1 MCIPGLAAVIH
12 SAAISTRTGPDGR
25 HFVRMDATTAVQKC
39 GGAAQ
44 WTRLRRLG
52 VSEQAVRT
60 ATAHGR
66 IVRLESGG
74 YATADAP
81 PGLVA
86 AVALGGTAS
95 HLSAARLHGLSV
107 WVPPALAHVTIPR
120 GGARTAP
127 NAVVHPATLSPADVE
142 AWRAVTSL
150 RRTLLDCGRSLPLP
164 DGVCVL
170 DSALRERL
178 VTCHDLQS
186 MAAAARGPGS
196 ANVRRAVRHIDPEAQ
211 SALES
216 VLRVLLLTCTGVVL
230 AQVLISGV
238 GHVDFLVNG
247 WLVVEGDGFE
257 FHSTREAYREDRRR
271 SNALTTKGH
280 ALLRFTWEDLR
291 FRPWW
296 VVAQVEAAL
305 AIGRRAA

>member
-1 MCIPGLAAVIH
+1 
-12 SAAISTRTGPDGR
+12 
-25 HFVRMDATTAVQKC
+25 MDAATAVQKC

-52 VSEQAVRT
+52 VSEHSIRT

-66 IVRLESGG
+66 LLRLQSGG
-74 YATADAP
+74 YATPAAP
-81 PGLVA
+81 PELLA
-86 AVALGGTAS
+86 AVALGGVAS
-95 HLSAARLHGLSV
+95 HLSAAHIHGLSV
-107 WVPPALAHVTIPR
+107 WIPPVLPHVTIPR
-120 GGARTAP
+120 GGVRTGVE
-127 NAVVHPATLSPADVE
+127 AVVHPARLSAADVE
-142 AWRAVTSL
+142 PWRPVTSL

-178 VTCHDLQS
+178 VTCQDLQS

-216 VLRVLLLTCTGVVL
+216 VLRVLLLTCAGVVL
-230 AQVLISGV
+230 TQVRISEV

-257 FHSTREAYREDRRR
+257 FHSSREAYREDRRR
-271 SNALTTKGH
+271 SNALTTRGH
-280 ALLRFTWEDLR
+280 ALLRFTWEDVR

-296 VVAQVEAAL
+296 VIAQVEAAL
-305 AIGRRAA
+305 AIGRAAA